1 MANPGRFCGQGT
13 TLWRKNPRLNSNNFI
28 QGHVMKIEWLV
39 TDLTAVGSSGKV
51 ECAVLGLIL
60 AGNFFANSG
69 HICGI

>member
-39 TDLTAVGSSGKV
+39 TDLTAVGSPDRA
-51 ECAVLGLIL
+51 ERAILGMIL
-60 AGNFFANSG
+60 AV
-69 HICGI
+69 